1 MENIL
6 NEPALQYN
14 YISAEE
20 YLDLERKA
28 WEKHEYMSGEII
40 KMNGASLK
48 HCIITVNLIGA
59 IALFLKG
66 KNAEVFPSNLR
77 LYIPAANSFTYPD
90 LTIVCGK
97 PELLDDHFDS
107 LLNPAV
113 IIEVLSPSTESYDK
127 GNKFFTY
134 QQIPSLKEYILVDS
148 TSCAIQTIVKKDDG
162 LWQFATI
169 TNLANTLTIQSIG
182 QLIVLSDVYDGVEFC

>member
-28 WEKHEYMSGEII
+28 SEKHEFMNGEII
-40 KMNGASLK
+40 KMNGVSLK
-48 HCIITVNLIGA
+48 HGIITGNLIGE
-59 IALFLKG
+59 IGLFLKG
-66 KNAEVFPSNLR
+66 KNAEVFSGNLR
-77 LYIPAANSFTYPD
+77 LYIPVANSFVYPD

-97 PELLDDHFDS
+97 PELLDGHFDN
-107 LLNPAV
+107 LLNPTV
-113 IIEVLSPSTESYDK
+113 IIEVLSPSTESYDR

-134 QQIPSLKEYILVDS
+134 QQIPSFKEYILVD
-148 TSCAIQTIVKKDDG
+148 TSACILQTIVKKDDG

-169 TNLANTLTIQSIG
+169 TNSANTLTIHSIG
-182 QLIVLSDVYDGVEFC
+182 QTILVSDIYDGVDF